1 MVTQPVVLL
10 AAFMLVPA
18 VAWAVTTTN
27 VNVTDDKGNPVV
39 NATVT
44 LGQETKT
51 TDEKGSVTFV
61 TDGGAKE
68 LQVTAKGYRDS
79 HQTIT
84 VPTEGTLTVPQ
95 KLRPL
100 YPWMA
105 QNPGGLGIGFGGS
118 GTFEGRQQFVVK
130 SFIDKL
136 NIPGMPTQTFVQG
149 SQVLPTLGAQNGY
162 AVDLN
167 GGGVPIVLGGPG
179 LQLPGM
185 FTLFPTA
192 QVKLGGAHADVHVQS
207 TMVPFLVGSNFDL
220 SGTVFTWDASGH
232 LLLQSPWANFGYPY
246 VSAGGG
252 YGSIGETH
260 LNRSDGAP
268 GSYDFGWSKWYWDAT
283 AGVSL
288 FNRMVGPY
296 AGIRQTWYSSS
307 VNSHIAIPWTLPG
320 FAGATVD
327 REIGLTANRT
337 EALVGFNARFPTS
350 LPIFARAEAGIGPH
364 AVSAFFSLGMTFDL
378 NFRF

>member
-1 MVTQPVVLL
+1 MVTQLIVLL

-18 VAWAVTTTN
+18 VAWAVATVN
-27 VNVTDDKGNPVV
+27 VNVTDDQGHGVP

-51 TDEKGSVTFV
+51 TDEKGNVTFQ
-61 TDGGAKE
+61 TDGGAKD
-68 LQVTAKGYRDS
+68 LQVTAKEYRTS
-79 HQTIT
+79 HQTVT
-84 VPTEGTLTVPQ
+84 VPADGTLTVSNP
-95 KLRPL
+95 LRPL

-105 QNPGGLGIGFGGS
+105 QNPGGWGIGFGGS

-136 NIPGMPTQTFVQG
+136 NIPGQPTQTFVQG
-149 SQVLPTLGAQNGY
+149 SQMLPTLGAQNGY

-185 FTLFPTA
+185 FKLFPTA
-192 QVKLGGAHADVHVQS
+192 EVKLGGAHADVHVQS
-207 TMVPFLVGSNFDL
+207 TMVPFLVGSNYDL

-232 LLLQSPWANFGYPY
+232 LLLQSPWADFGYPY
-246 VSAGGG
+246 VSVGGG
-252 YGSIGETH
+252 YGSIAETH

-268 GSYDFGWSKWYWDAT
+268 GDYDFGWSKWYWDAR

-288 FNRMVGPY
+288 WDRHLGPF

-307 VNSHIAIPWTLPG
+307 VNSHIPIPWTLPG
-320 FAGATVD
+320 FVGASVD

-337 EALVGFNARFPTS
+337 EALVGLDARICAS
-350 LPIFARAEAGIGPH
+350 LPIFARAEAGISSH
-364 AVSAFFSLGMTFDL
+364 SVSFMFKAMLSFDP
-378 NFRF
+378 